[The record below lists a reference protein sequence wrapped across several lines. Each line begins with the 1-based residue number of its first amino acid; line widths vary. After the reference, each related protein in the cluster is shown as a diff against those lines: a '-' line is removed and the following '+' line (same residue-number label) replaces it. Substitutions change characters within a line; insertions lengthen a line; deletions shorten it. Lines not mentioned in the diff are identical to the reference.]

1 MASTTRAAPGSRTAG
16 GSGRRTRAGI
26 SSGATPTATCSST
39 RSRCSPNCA
48 RCSSRRLAPMY
59 PIAPAEVTLTVADL
73 ERSIGYYED
82 AIGLTTNGRENGR
95 ARLGVRGR
103 DLVALEEQPGVK
115 PGHGRTTGL
124 FHLALLVPTRAD
136 LAAWLAHASPG
147 KARLTGASDHF
158 VSEALYMRDPDGHG
172 IEIYADRPRDTWTH
186 LEDGSLNIGTVPLDL
201 EDLLRARGGEFE
213 RMPAGTVMGH
223 VHLQVAH
230 LEEARRFY
238 TDVLGLDLMVEIP
251 GQASFLASGG
261 YHHHLGMNVWAG
273 VGAPPAPADQA
284 RLTRAALEL
293 SDEADLEAIEKRARA
308 AGAEPVRDG
317 ERLLL
322 EDPSR
327 NPLELRPG

>member
-48 RCSSRRLAPMY
+48 RCSSRRLARMY
-59 PIAPAEVTLTVADL
+59 PIAPAEVSLTVADL

-82 AIGLTTNGRENGR
+82 AIGLTKNARENGS
-95 ARLGVRGR
+95 ARLGVAGC
-103 DLVALEEQPGVK
+103 DLVVLEEQPGAK
-115 PGHGRTTGL
+115 PGRGRTTGL

-136 LAAWLAHASPG
+136 LAAWLAHAAPE

-172 IEIYADRPRDTWTH
+172 IEIYADRPRDTWTN
-186 LEDGSLNIGTVPLDL
+186 LDDGSLNIGTVPLDID
-201 EDLLRARGGEFE
+201 DLLSAREEPFE
-213 RMPAGTVMGH
+213 RMPDATVMGH

-251 GQASFLASGG
+251 AQASFLSSGG

-273 VGAPPAPADQA
+273 GGAPPAPADQA
-284 RLTRAALEL
+284 RLTRAAFEVESESTL
-293 SDEADLEAIEKRARA
+293 DAIE
-308 AGAEPVRDG
+308 AGARDAVRDG
-317 ERLLL
+317 PRLLL

-327 NPLELRPG
+327 NPLALHVAA